1 MITGPVYP
9 IILPFTANKQI
20 DVEALE
26 SYIMYIIQEGGENV
40 MVASATSRFAQ
51 LSFEEIMAV
60 NRITVKTVSAAGGTP
75 IASTPIS
82 GNTQSHVEVAQQAQK
97 DGAKIVICEY
107 PWRYQGTEP
116 LLDYFQEIICNTDVD
131 IMLHVTPT
139 RSEIE
144 TTFGK
149 THRYEI
155 DDLEQICALPR
166 VIGFKEASG
175 DKEHSCEIW
184 KALGQST
191 NIIVAVAASE
201 TFLEARVHGATG
213 FFTGIESIFP
223 RLGQE
228 VYNRILDND
237 IDQAASM
244 VTQMSDLLHA
254 CKKLG
259 WHAASKYCLFNLGI
273 MGLDE
278 RPPMTPISEH
288 QQKMLQPK
296 IAKLRFICEQYD

>member
-1 MITGPVYP
+1 
-9 IILPFTANKQI
+9 
-20 DVEALE
+20 
-26 SYIMYIIQEGGENV
+26 
-40 MVASATSRFAQ
+40 
-51 LSFEEIMAV
+51 
-60 NRITVKTVSAAGGTP
+60 
-75 IASTPIS
+75 
-82 GNTQSHVEVAQQAQK
+82 
-97 DGAKIVICEY
+97 
-107 PWRYQGTEP
+107 
-116 LLDYFQEIICNTDVD
+116 LDYFQKIIHNTDVD

-155 DDLEQICALPR
+155 HDLEQICALPR

-175 DKEHSCEIW
+175 DKEHSREIW
-184 KALGQST
+184 KSLGKST
-191 NIIVAVAASE
+191 DIIVAGAASE
-201 TFLEARVHGATG
+201 TFLEACVHGATG

-228 VYNRILDND
+228 VYKRILDND
-237 IDQAASM
+237 VSEAESM

-278 RPPMTPISEH
+278 RPPMTPIPEH
-288 QQKMLQPK
+288 QQKILQPK
-296 IAKLRFICEQYD
+296 IAKLKLVGEQYD